1 MSLKFYQFYCGNCGY
16 KRFTKGDD
24 IQDLTEIKTAPI
36 PRGGPQLTP
45 GAKQNI
51 SQIAIHQPAQIT
63 TGITTPPPIQ
73 QCKKFKC
80 PQCGYVIKA
89 KQLKEPD
96 NEQTNRSDGCEGG
109 ATGQPFPNQP
119 T

>member
-36 PRGGPQLTP
+36 PRGSPQLDPT
-45 GAKQNI
+45 AKQNI
-51 SQIAIHQPAQIT
+51 QVAFGQPAEIT
-63 TGITTPPPIQ
+63 TGITNPKPIQ

-80 PQCGYVIKA
+80 PKCGYVITA
-89 KQLKEPD
+89 KQLNEPD
-96 NEQTNRSDGCEGG
+96 NEQKNDQTN
-109 ATGQPFPNQP
+109 
-119 T
+119 